1 MGSVKRIMKE
11 KKVITEIQ
19 NEEKVSISP
28 RCVINLYNKIII
40 KQEVVI
46 PFIDFSKECKNE
58 VSCISMIYNVI
69 KRNIEGKCIVEGYVK
84 PQSTKIVEYSSGK
97 IIGKNI
103 VFNVVFESFI
113 CNPLENSIITCQAKV
128 ITQAGIKAISPEEI
142 TPIVVYIS
150 RDHHNSNQY
159 FNSIKENDMINIR
172 IISKRYELNDKVVS
186 IIGELV
192 ENKEKIKKKII
203 KKLILHE
210 N

>member
-1 MGSVKRIMKE
+1 MGSVKRITKE

-28 RCVINLYNKIII
+28 RCVTNLYNKIII

-97 IIGKNI
+97 IVGKNI
-103 VFNVVFESFI
+103 VFNVVFESFV

-203 KKLILHE
+203 KKLVLHE

>member
-1 MGSVKRIMKE
+1 
-11 KKVITEIQ
+11 
-19 NEEKVSISP
+19 
-28 RCVINLYNKIII
+28 
-40 KQEVVI
+40 
-46 PFIDFSKECKNE
+46 
-58 VSCISMIYNVI
+58 MIYNVI

-103 VFNVVFESFI
+103 VFNVVFESFV

-203 KKLILHE
+203 KKLVLHE